1 MSRHEKS
8 VSSAGVSG
16 HEKRASSAGVS
27 RQPSQRQAR
36 QPSNRKA
43 AGDAEPQRRG
53 WALRLARNLAFTAP
67 LAMAAWLLVSPFLSL
82 FVVKA
87 GERLT
92 RLFERPAVTRI
103 ELSRGEDA
111 LITRADTRAQGH
123 LPYGVRVTDVH
134 FPLVLLI
141 AIFLATP
148 DVAAGERFANL
159 GYAILIVMFFFIID
173 LFFWVKFAYAT
184 QCGAWSV
191 AHYGPFARN
200 FWGLGKHIL
209 DLPVKLALPF
219 ALWAAFYLRQ
229 LSGELFDRPEA

>member
-1 MSRHEKS
+1 
-8 VSSAGVSG
+8 
-16 HEKRASSAGVS
+16 VS
-27 RQPSQRQAR
+27 RKGAATR
-36 QPSNRKA
+36 RKPQHPA
-43 AGDAEPQRRG
+43 PRGNGESRPQRRG

-67 LAMAAWLLVSPFLSL
+67 IAMVLWLLVSPFLSL
-82 FVVKA
+82 FISKA
-87 GERLT
+87 AERLT
-92 RLFERPAVTRI
+92 RLGERSSVTRI
-103 ELSRGEDA
+103 ELSQGEDA
-111 LITRADTRAQGH
+111 LISRGDTRAGGR
-123 LPYGVRVTDVH
+123 LPYSVRVTDIH

-159 GYAILIVMFFFIID
+159 GYALLIIMFFFIVD

-184 QCGAWSV
+184 QLGAWSA

-200 FWGLGKHIL
+200 FWGLGKHVL

-229 LSGELFDRPEA
+229 LTGELFVQADA

>member
-1 MSRHEKS
+1 MSRR
-8 VSSAGVSG
+8 SATARR
-16 HEKRASSAGVS
+16 KTSA
-27 RQPSQRQAR
+27 PSHHTAADAR
-36 QPSNRKA
+36 
-43 AGDAEPQRRG
+43 PQRRG

-67 LAMAAWLLVSPFLSL
+67 LAMAGWLLLSPFLSL

-87 GERLT
+87 AERLT
-92 RLFERPAVTRI
+92 RMFERPAVTRI
-103 ELSRGEDA
+103 ELSQGEDA
-111 LITRADTRAQGH
+111 LISRGDTRAGGR

-148 DVAAGERFANL
+148 DVEAGERFANL
-159 GYAILIVMFFFIID
+159 GYALLIVLFFFIID
-173 LFFWVKFAYAT
+173 LFFWVKFAYST
-184 QCGAWSV
+184 QLGAWSA

-219 ALWAAFYLRQ
+219 ALWVAFYLRQ
-229 LSGELFDRPEA
+229 LTGELFGETDA

>member
-1 MSRHEKS
+1 MSRHE
-8 VSSAGVSG
+8 
-16 HEKRASSAGVS
+16 EKGTRAGVS
-27 RQPSQRQAR
+27 RRSETSRRKTTAPSHRAAAEA
-36 QPSNRKA
+36 PS
-43 AGDAEPQRRG
+43 QRRG

-67 LAMAAWLLVSPFLSL
+67 LAMAGWLLLSPFLSL

-87 GERLT
+87 AERLT

-103 ELSRGEDA
+103 ELSQGEDA
-111 LITRADTRAQGH
+111 LISRGDTRAGGR
-123 LPYGVRVTDVH
+123 LPYGVRVTDIH

-148 DVAAGERFANL
+148 DVAAGERLANL
-159 GYAILIVMFFFIID
+159 GYALLIVLFFFIID

-184 QCGAWSV
+184 QLGAWSA

-229 LSGELFDRPEA
+229 LAGELFAEPRR

>member
-1 MSRHEKS
+1 MRRR
-8 VSSAGVSG
+8 SATP
-16 HEKRASSAGVS
+16 R
-27 RQPSQRQAR
+27 
-36 QPSNRKA
+36 RKA
-43 AGDAEPQRRG
+43 SAPSHHAEDHARPQPQRRG

-67 LAMAAWLLVSPFLSL
+67 LAMAGWLLASPFLSL

-87 GERLT
+87 AERLT
-92 RLFERPAVTRI
+92 RLGERPAVTRI

-111 LITRADTRAQGH
+111 LITRADTRAQGR

-159 GYAILIVMFFFIID
+159 GYAVLVVLFFFIVD

-184 QCGAWSV
+184 QLGAWSL

-219 ALWAAFYLRQ
+219 ALWAAFYLRE
-229 LSGELFDRPEA
+229 LAGELFVRPENGPS

>member
-1 MSRHEKS
+1 VSR
-8 VSSAGVSG
+8 ARDTSG
-16 HEKRASSAGVS
+16 RGAGVS
-27 RQPSQRQAR
+27 RRFATAR
-36 QPSNRKA
+36 RKA
-43 AGDAEPQRRG
+43 QQTPHRAAGEPSPRRRG

-67 LAMAAWLLVSPFLSL
+67 IAMVLWLLVSPFLSL
-82 FVVKA
+82 FISKA

-103 ELSRGEDA
+103 ELSQGEDA
-111 LITRADTRAQGH
+111 LISRADTRAGGR
-123 LPYGVRVTDVH
+123 LPYGVRVTDIH

-148 DVAAGERFANL
+148 DIGSRERFANL
-159 GYAILIVMFFFIID
+159 GYALLIVLFFFILD

-184 QCGAWSV
+184 QLGAWSA
-191 AHYGPFARN
+191 AHYGPLARN
-200 FWGLGKHIL
+200 FWGLGKHVL

-229 LSGELFDRPEA
+229 LTGELFGEPNS